1 MAVLST
7 LVAAIAFVCRV
18 C

>member
-1 MAVLST
+1 MAVLSP